1 MMNRKSSVSWDMV
14 CAGSKLPRFRG
25 NVVPSSST
33 VMLEVTDYT
42 EASGA
47 TRLRGVLLPKT
58 AVFLVI
64 PERISDLTHIRIAV
78 HLVFSY
84 Q

>member
-1 MMNRKSSVSWDMV
+1 
-14 CAGSKLPRFRG
+14 
-25 NVVPSSST
+25 
-33 VMLEVTDYT
+33 MLEVTDYT